1 MERAAVP
8 VPGGIP
14 TLGHTPQ
21 QVPAVCVTAAAYNL
35 PCAGFGGL
43 YGGTQDISHPV
54 MGQGI
59 LYIVI
64 RHRGQ
69 VVLVVIEHKENKA
82 QKEGKRSLC
91 PQGIK
96 DSNFATLGA
105 SLFT

>member
-1 MERAAVP
+1 MA
-8 VPGGIP
+8 
-14 TLGHTPQ
+14 
-21 QVPAVCVTAAAYNL
+21 
-35 PCAGFGGL
+35 
-43 YGGTQDISHPV
+43 
-54 MGQGI
+54 QGI

-64 RHRGQ
+64 RHRFQ

>member
-8 VPGGIP
+8 IAGGIVP
-14 TLGHTPQ
+14 LGHTPQ
-21 QVPAVCVTAAAYNL
+21 QVPAVCVTAATHNL
-35 PCAGFGGL
+35 SGAAFCGF
-43 YGGTQDISHPV
+43 YGGGQGISHPV

-82 QKEGKRSLC
+82 QKEGKRNLC